1 MKRLYAKVIVDISH
15 EKLDRPF
22 TYIVPSRLLGIIEE
36 GDRVQ
41 IPFGAGNKI
50 ISGYVIELTDK
61 SEYDITK
68 LKEVIDI
75 EPKSVRADATLIKLA
90 SFIRKTYGS
99 TQIQALK
106 TVMPVKKTVKRE
118 VNKRVI
124 SRLDSQGLY
133 SVLEQAEKKHK
144 NAQARLIRELISYHD
159 ISYSFITGKMNVSAQ
174 AIAAL
179 EKNDVVSI
187 TCEEVYRNP
196 IKIDH
201 VDDVEINLSDE
212 QKYIVDDI
220 NSDIEKGIRNT
231 YLIHGITG
239 SGKTEVYMR
248 LIDDCLKR
256 DKQAIMLIP
265 EIALTYQNLTR
276 FYARF
281 SDSVSVIHS
290 KMTQGERY
298 DQFLKVKE
306 GKVKIMIGP
315 RSALFTP
322 FENLGL
328 IIIDEEHESSYKA
341 ENMPKY
347 HAREVAAKLAELTGA
362 SLVLGSATPSVD
374 SYYKAKNGEYKLYKL
389 TQRLTGNTLP
399 TVYVEDMR
407 EELKEGNKSV
417 FSRHLRK
424 LMEDR
429 LEKHDQIM
437 LFLNRRGVSG
447 FVSCRECGE
456 VVKCPHC
463 DVSLSQH
470 RDGSLKCHYCGY
482 ERPFSNKCD
491 KCGSDKVRGFRAGTQ
506 MIEDFVK
513 KEFPYALVL
522 RMDADS
528 TKKQEDYES
537 ILSRFANR
545 EADILI
551 GTQMIVK
558 GHDFK
563 GVTLVGIIAADMAL
577 NAEDYRAG
585 ERAFQQLVQA
595 SGRAGRGDNPGE
607 VIIQTY
613 QSEHYA
619 VQYAKNQDYEGFYE
633 EEMSYRNLM
642 MYPPAGNLLGIQI
655 QGSEEARVK
664 KLAVHL
670 AELIDTIK
678 LKGEI
683 NKIGPAE
690 ASLSKK
696 CDLYRRVI
704 YIKSREYDNLIDIK
718 DAIENDVVALKL
730 TKETV
735 MFDFNPMSGF

>member
-22 TYIVPSRLLGIIEE
+22 TYIVPSKLLGVIEE

-50 ISGYVIELTDK
+50 ISGYVIELTDR
-61 SEYDITK
+61 SEYDISK
-68 LKEVIDI
+68 LKEIIDL

-201 VDDVEINLSDE
+201 VEDVELNLSDE
-212 QKYIVDDI
+212 QRKIVDDV
-220 NSDIEKGIRNT
+220 NSDIESGIRNT

-248 LIDDCLKR
+248 LIEDCLKR

-281 SDSVSVIHS
+281 GDSVSVIHS

-328 IIIDEEHESSYKA
+328 IIIDEEHEGSYKA

-347 HAREVAAKLAELTGA
+347 HAREVAGKLAELTGA
-362 SLVLGSATPSVD
+362 SLILGSATPSID
-374 SYYKAKNGEYKLYKL
+374 SYYRAKNGEYKLYKL

-417 FSRHLRK
+417 FSRHLHK
-424 LMEDR
+424 LIEDR

-463 DVSLSQH
+463 DISLSYH
-470 RDGSLKCHYCGY
+470 RDGNLKCHYCGY
-482 ERPFSNKCD
+482 ERPFSSKCD
-491 KCGSDKVRGFRAGTQ
+491 KCGAEKVRGFRAGTQ

-528 TKKQEDYES
+528 TKKQEDYET

-563 GVTLVGIIAADMAL
+563 GVTLVGVIAADMAL

-607 VIIQTY
+607 VVIQTY

-619 VQYAKNQDYEGFYE
+619 VQYAASQDYEGFYE
-633 EEMSYRNLM
+633 EEMSFRNLM
-642 MYPPAGNLLGIQI
+642 MYPPAGNLLGVQI

-664 KLAVHL
+664 KLSTHL
-670 AELIDTIK
+670 SELIDN
-678 LKGEI
+678 LKRKEEI
-683 NKIGPAE
+683 SKIGPAD

-704 YIKSREYDNLIDIK
+704 YIKSREYNHLIDIK
-718 DAIENDVVALKL
+718 DAIEKDVAELKL

-735 MFDFNPMSGF
+735 MFDFNPMNGF

>member
-718 DAIENDVVALKL
+718 DAIENDVAALKL

>member
-22 TYIVPSRLLGIIEE
+22 TYIVPSKLLGVIEE

-50 ISGYVIELTDK
+50 ISGYVIELTDN
-61 SEYDITK
+61 SEYDISK
-68 LKEVIDI
+68 LKEIIDL

-201 VDDVEINLSDE
+201 VEDVELNLSDE
-212 QKYIVDDI
+212 QRKIVDDV
-220 NSDIEKGIRNT
+220 NSDIEAGIRNT

-248 LIDDCLKR
+248 LIEDCLKR

-281 SDSVSVIHS
+281 GDSVSVIHS

-347 HAREVAAKLAELTGA
+347 HAREVAGKLAELTGA
-362 SLVLGSATPSVD
+362 SLILGSATPSID
-374 SYYKAKNGEYKLYKL
+374 SYYRAKNGEYKLYKL

-417 FSRHLRK
+417 FSRHLHK
-424 LMEDR
+424 LIEDR

-463 DVSLSQH
+463 DISLSYH
-470 RDGSLKCHYCGY
+470 RDGNLKCHYCGY
-482 ERPFSNKCD
+482 ERPFSSKCD
-491 KCGSDKVRGFRAGTQ
+491 KCGAEKVRGFRAGTQ

-528 TKKQEDYES
+528 TKKQEDYET

-563 GVTLVGIIAADMAL
+563 GVTLVGVIAADMAL

-607 VIIQTY
+607 VVIQTY

-619 VQYAKNQDYEGFYE
+619 VQYAKSQDYEGFYE
-633 EEMSYRNLM
+633 EEMSFRNLM
-642 MYPPAGNLLGIQI
+642 MYPPAGNLLGVQI

-664 KLAVHL
+664 KLSTHL
-670 AELIDTIK
+670 SELIDN
-678 LKGEI
+678 LKSKEEI
-683 NKIGPAE
+683 SKIGPAD

-704 YIKSREYDNLIDIK
+704 YIKSREYNHLIDIK
-718 DAIENDVVALKL
+718 DAIEKDVAELKL

-735 MFDFNPMSGF
+735 MFDFNPMNGF

>member
-1 MKRLYAKVIVDISH
+1 MYAKVIVDISH

-22 TYIVPSRLLGIIEE
+22 TYIVPSKLLGVIEE

-50 ISGYVIELTDK
+50 ISGYVIELTDN
-61 SEYDITK
+61 SEYDISK
-68 LKEVIDI
+68 LKEIIDL

-201 VDDVEINLSDE
+201 VEDVELNLSDE
-212 QKYIVDDI
+212 QRKIVDDV
-220 NSDIEKGIRNT
+220 NSDIEAGIRNT
-231 YLIHGITG
+231 YLIYGITG
-239 SGKTEVYMR
+239 SGKTEVYMH
-248 LIDDCLKR
+248 LIEDCLKR

-281 SDSVSVIHS
+281 GDSVSVIHS

-328 IIIDEEHESSYKA
+328 IIIDEEHEGSYKA

-347 HAREVAAKLAELTGA
+347 HAREVAGKLAELTGA
-362 SLVLGSATPSVD
+362 SLILGSATPSID
-374 SYYKAKNGEYKLYKL
+374 SYYRAKNGEYKLYKL

-417 FSRHLRK
+417 FSRHLHK
-424 LMEDR
+424 LIEDR

-463 DVSLSQH
+463 DISLSYH
-470 RDGSLKCHYCGY
+470 RDGNLKCHYCGY
-482 ERPFSNKCD
+482 ERPFSSKCD
-491 KCGSDKVRGFRAGTQ
+491 KCGAEKVRGFRAGTQ

-528 TKKQEDYES
+528 TKKQEDYET

-563 GVTLVGIIAADMAL
+563 GVTLVGVIAADMAL

-607 VIIQTY
+607 VVIQTY

-619 VQYAKNQDYEGFYE
+619 VQYAKSQDYEGFYE
-633 EEMSYRNLM
+633 EEMSFRNLM
-642 MYPPAGNLLGIQI
+642 MYPPAGNLLGVQI

-664 KLAVHL
+664 KLSTHL
-670 AELIDTIK
+670 SELIDN
-678 LKGEI
+678 LKSNEEI
-683 NKIGPAE
+683 SKIGPAD

-704 YIKSREYDNLIDIK
+704 YIKSREYNHLIDIK
-718 DAIENDVVALKL
+718 DAIEKDVAELKL

-735 MFDFNPMSGF
+735 MFDFNPMNGF

>member
-22 TYIVPSRLLGIIEE
+22 TYIVPSKLLGVIEE

-61 SEYDITK
+61 SEYDISK
-68 LKEVIDI
+68 LKEIIDL

-201 VDDVEINLSDE
+201 VEDVELNLSDE
-212 QKYIVDDI
+212 QRKIVDDV
-220 NSDIEKGIRNT
+220 NSDIEAGIRNT

-248 LIDDCLKR
+248 LIEDCLKR

-281 SDSVSVIHS
+281 GDSVSVIHS

-328 IIIDEEHESSYKA
+328 IIIDEEHEGSYKA

-347 HAREVAAKLAELTGA
+347 HAREVAGKLAELTGA
-362 SLVLGSATPSVD
+362 SLILGSATPSID
-374 SYYKAKNGEYKLYKL
+374 SYYRAKNGEYKLYKL

-417 FSRHLRK
+417 FSRHLHK
-424 LMEDR
+424 LIEDR

-463 DVSLSQH
+463 DISLSYH
-470 RDGSLKCHYCGY
+470 RDGNLKCHYCGY
-482 ERPFSNKCD
+482 ERPFSSKCD
-491 KCGSDKVRGFRAGTQ
+491 KCGAEKVRGFRAGTQ

-528 TKKQEDYES
+528 TKKQEDYET

-563 GVTLVGIIAADMAL
+563 GVTLVGVIAADMAL

-607 VIIQTY
+607 VVIQTY

-619 VQYAKNQDYEGFYE
+619 VQYAKSQDYEGFYE
-633 EEMSYRNLM
+633 EEMSFRNLM
-642 MYPPAGNLLGIQI
+642 MYPPAGNLLGVQI

-664 KLAVHL
+664 KLSTHL
-670 AELIDTIK
+670 SELIDN
-678 LKGEI
+678 LKSKEEI
-683 NKIGPAE
+683 SKIGPAD

-704 YIKSREYDNLIDIK
+704 YVKSREYNHLIDIK
-718 DAIENDVVALKL
+718 DAIEKDVAELKL

-735 MFDFNPMSGF
+735 MFDFNPMNGF

>member
-22 TYIVPSRLLGIIEE
+22 TYIVPSKLLGVIEE

-50 ISGYVIELTDK
+50 ISGYVIELTDN
-61 SEYDITK
+61 SEYDISK
-68 LKEVIDI
+68 LKEIIDL

-201 VDDVEINLSDE
+201 VEDVELNLSDE
-212 QKYIVDDI
+212 QRKIVDDV
-220 NSDIEKGIRNT
+220 NSDIEAGIRNT
-231 YLIHGITG
+231 YLIYGITG
-239 SGKTEVYMR
+239 SGKTEVYMH
-248 LIDDCLKR
+248 LIEDCLKR

-281 SDSVSVIHS
+281 GDSVSVIHS

-328 IIIDEEHESSYKA
+328 IIIDEEHEGSYKA

-347 HAREVAAKLAELTGA
+347 HAREVAGKLAELTGA
-362 SLVLGSATPSVD
+362 SLILGSATPSID
-374 SYYKAKNGEYKLYKL
+374 SYYRAKNGEYKLYKL

-417 FSRHLRK
+417 FSRHLHK
-424 LMEDR
+424 LIEDR

-463 DVSLSQH
+463 DISLSYH
-470 RDGSLKCHYCGY
+470 RDGNLKCHYCGY
-482 ERPFSNKCD
+482 ERPFSSKCD
-491 KCGSDKVRGFRAGTQ
+491 KCGAEKVRGFRAGTQ

-528 TKKQEDYES
+528 TKKQEDYET

-563 GVTLVGIIAADMAL
+563 GVTLVGVIAADMAL

-607 VIIQTY
+607 VVIQTY

-619 VQYAKNQDYEGFYE
+619 VQYAKSQDYEGFYE
-633 EEMSYRNLM
+633 EEMSFRNLM
-642 MYPPAGNLLGIQI
+642 MYPPAGNLLGVQI

-664 KLAVHL
+664 KLSTHL
-670 AELIDTIK
+670 SELIDN
-678 LKGEI
+678 LKSKEEI
-683 NKIGPAE
+683 SKIGPAD

-704 YIKSREYDNLIDIK
+704 YIKSREYNHLIDIK
-718 DAIENDVVALKL
+718 DAIEKDVAELKL

-735 MFDFNPMSGF
+735 MFDFNPMNGF

>member
-1 MKRLYAKVIVDISH
+1 MYAKVIVDISH

-22 TYIVPSRLLGIIEE
+22 TYIVPSKLLGVIEE

-50 ISGYVIELTDK
+50 ISGYVIELTDN
-61 SEYDITK
+61 SEYDISK
-68 LKEVIDI
+68 LKEIIDL

-201 VDDVEINLSDE
+201 VEDVELNLSDE
-212 QKYIVDDI
+212 QRKIVDDV
-220 NSDIEKGIRNT
+220 NSDIEAGIRNT

-239 SGKTEVYMR
+239 SGKTEVYMH
-248 LIDDCLKR
+248 LIEDCLKR

-281 SDSVSVIHS
+281 GDSVSVIHS

-328 IIIDEEHESSYKA
+328 IIIDEEHEGSYKA

-347 HAREVAAKLAELTGA
+347 HAREVAGKLAELTGA
-362 SLVLGSATPSVD
+362 SLILGSATPSID
-374 SYYKAKNGEYKLYKL
+374 SYYRAKNGEYKLYKL

-417 FSRHLRK
+417 FSRHLHK
-424 LMEDR
+424 LIEDR

-463 DVSLSQH
+463 DISLSYH
-470 RDGSLKCHYCGY
+470 RDGNLKCHYCGY
-482 ERPFSNKCD
+482 ERPFSSKCD
-491 KCGSDKVRGFRAGTQ
+491 KCGAEKVRGFRAGTQ

-528 TKKQEDYES
+528 TKKQEDYET

-563 GVTLVGIIAADMAL
+563 GVTLVGVIAADMAL

-607 VIIQTY
+607 VVIQTY

-619 VQYAKNQDYEGFYE
+619 VQYAKSQDYEGFYE
-633 EEMSYRNLM
+633 EEMSFRNLM
-642 MYPPAGNLLGIQI
+642 MYPPAGNLLGVQI

-664 KLAVHL
+664 KLSTHL
-670 AELIDTIK
+670 SELIDN
-678 LKGEI
+678 LKSKEEI
-683 NKIGPAE
+683 SKIGPAD

-704 YIKSREYDNLIDIK
+704 YIKSREYNHLIDIK
-718 DAIENDVVALKL
+718 DAIEKDVAELKL

-735 MFDFNPMSGF
+735 MFDFNPMNGF